1 MDSGLLERLTK
12 LKKERKLTLKD
23 MADAAGVTVSAASHW
38 LKGIS
43 NIRDHHLQRIADNY
57 KLDYFELK
65 YGRPARG
72 PSLKSSPKLATKSAL
87 GPSSS
92 STTPDVEAIRA
103 LKEEYQA
110 TLRDLI
116 VDLQNRTGCRVIGIR
131 LEKGRPSIDLAV

>member
-72 PSLKSSPKLATKSAL
+72 PSLKSSQNWRRSPRSDLLVPRQHRMWRQFARSRR
-87 GPSSS
+87 S
-92 STTPDVEAIRA
+92 IR
-103 LKEEYQA
+103 QHS
-110 TLRDLI
+110 
-116 VDLQNRTGCRVIGIR
+116 GI
-131 LEKGRPSIDLAV
+131 